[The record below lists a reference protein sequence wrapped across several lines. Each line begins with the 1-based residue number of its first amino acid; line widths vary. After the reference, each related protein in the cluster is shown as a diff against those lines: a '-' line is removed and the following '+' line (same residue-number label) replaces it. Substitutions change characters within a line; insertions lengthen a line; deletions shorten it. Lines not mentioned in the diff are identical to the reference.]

1 MKLQRSMHRLTVW
14 YIYLLAAQTVTVCLN
29 KISQAH
35 APAQQLFPFVLK
47 AFSGQSRG
55 ASYCVCMQVHYG
67 RASMSPLSCLP
78 AYFVFGQQYLELAT
92 CAARIAQYAAD
103 KAQES
108 EHRALL
114 VFLDQ
119 VLLHAISQV
128 QEHIKQIQQ
137 SYTDTLQIVFADVKL
152 QSMEPHATAPSE
164 RATQPQP
171 VPCSCKASSRG
182 SMPLSAP
189 TAADLPRQ
197 GIPAHGGRT
206 NEAEPDSAKTLSS
219 TPSEDGLSTPTSESI
234 AADSRTVD
242 NAHELSSQGAYASLR
257 TAGADLHTHDGES
270 AASSGQIAGYSWQL
284 PPGVKQDSC
293 IMMWIGADDV
303 PALTHLHLTFNKMLW
318 VMYNPEQNS
327 WQEGLPIAISKT
339 LKRRYFLVEK
349 AKNANV
355 IGILVGTLGVSGYK
369 DAIDSI
375 RALAKKAGKKT
386 YTMLMGKPNPAKLA
400 NFPEVEIFVMVADP
414 QGMILDSKEYYAPI
428 ITPYEAYMA
437 FCGDLAWNG
446 DYSLDFSSL
455 QVRAD
460 GSQEHV
466 RATSGELAN
475 QQPRFSLLDGAYHA
489 NTYSEDLDNGLE
501 DDDGQTSTALAKRAH
516 HALQLTGNNHQVTSA
531 SEYLQKRRTYRG
543 LEAPIVGAES
553 KPVVKAVQGQTGRAA
568 QYQHEQEH

>member
-1 MKLQRSMHRLTVW
+1 MEADKSSKTDGRRVWRTQWDIAGTVSWIVSRGFSRVTLQFPDELLQESTVVAAALQKECATRDTPAQVSILADTS
-14 YIYLLAAQTVTVCLN
+14 YNSLSVDEVAAQHA
-29 KISQAH
+29 QAD
-35 APAQQLFPFVLK
+35 
-47 AFSGQSRG
+47 
-55 ASYCVCMQVHYG
+55 CVVHYG

-78 AYFVFGQQYLELAT
+78 AYFVFGQQPLE
-92 CAARIAQYAAD
+92 
-103 KAQES
+103 
-108 EHRALL
+108 
-114 VFLDQ
+114 
-119 VLLHAISQV
+119 V
-128 QEHIKQIQQ
+128 QEHIKQLQQ
-137 SYTDTLQIVFADVKL
+137 SYTNTLQIVFADVKS
-152 QSMEPHATAPSE
+152 QAMEPNAKISSETAI
-164 RATQPQP
+164 QPQP
-171 VPCSCKASSRG
+171 APCYCKASSKG
-182 SMPLSAP
+182 SMPPSVSTSADPDRQKIPFHAASP
-189 TAADLPRQ
+189 TS
-197 GIPAHGGRT
+197 
-206 NEAEPDSAKTLSS
+206 NEAAPDSAKALSR
-219 TPSEDGLSTPTSESI
+219 TPSELGVSNTTPESN
-234 AADSRTVD
+234 AAEPRVFDS
-242 NAHELSSQGAYASLR
+242 AHEQSSQGAYASLR
-257 TAGADLHTHDGES
+257 AADAEVHHQDDER

-284 PPGVKQDSC
+284 PPGVNQDAC

-318 VMYNPEQNS
+318 VMYDPAENS

-375 RALAKKAGKKT
+375 RGLAKKAGKKT

-437 FCGDLAWNG
+437 FCGDLEWDG
-446 DYSLDFSSL
+446 DYSLDFSAL
-455 QVRAD
+455 
-460 GSQEHV
+460 QEHV

-475 QQPRFSLLDGAYHA
+475 PQPRFSLLDGAYHA
-489 NTYSEDLDNGLE
+489 NTYSEDLAHALENGNV
-501 DDDGQTSTALAKRAH
+501 QTITALAKRAD

-553 KPVVKAVQGQTGRAA
+553 KPVVRAVQGQTGRAA
-568 QYQHEQEH
+568 RYQHEQEH